1 MKLIQA
7 NIIEFA
13 AMHDRVFDFGA
24 GMNIIE
30 GKNESGKSTLLAFIR
45 FMLYGFSGRATQ
57 NGEPCERDRYLNWS
71 SRRAA
76 GTLTLEANGHIF
88 RIEREG
94 HISQTTRG
102 ESYIEKPV
110 QIIDAETGTLV
121 HKGKCPGELFLGMN
135 AAVFSATCSVA
146 QLSAQSINSTELGN
160 AIENMLQS
168 ADESINVTKVCR
180 RLDDAR
186 KELIYKNGR
195 GGKIYDLQCEAE
207 NLASQL
213 ERAENNAKTIMEL
226 ETEAL
231 RCRQATAEAFSKQ
244 NKLSELWEKSEAW
257 LILGR
262 FEQSVKL
269 SDEIAQLDG
278 QLSELRRNSFEGGF
292 MPEVSYVSEL
302 KALSSELS
310 AAQDAASDAELKRRR
325 HESILTYDTQKAD
338 IAQQLLD
345 GGHSKNS
352 IVNRY
357 LALKKS
363 VSNAQMFG
371 LMALICGAI
380 AIAGGVVSAL
390 VSTELMI
397 LGIALSALGAVG
409 IIAGALLLGSTKKKN
424 AAVLALLSE
433 IQLDSDMGED
443 DLARYIDDCLNAYTN
458 KKNYIAALSALT
470 QVAEN
475 CRENVK
481 RIVKAAHATL
491 KKAGIVSDV
500 TADATVTAL
509 RSTALKCEE
518 FISAQAALCRRIDS
532 ARAEKTRLDESLS
545 SYDEAFIRARAS
557 KLDRKDAISSA
568 EHTQL
573 RDRFAAEVREA
584 YDRQTAVERQI
595 AYYEGQET
603 SPARISSRLELC
615 RAEEKRLTRRAEALI
630 LAREAIE
637 SASGKLRRGFTPTL
651 RSEAGKLLSPLTAE
665 RYTEL
670 GISDEFALSL
680 VADGST
686 RSISYMS
693 GGTRD
698 ASYLALRLA
707 LTKLLCTKER
717 PPVLLD
723 EALSQLDDSRA
734 EGLLGMLS
742 QWCSDG
748 NQCLLFTCHTRESG
762 LAQNYTHIKL

>member
-13 AMHDRVFDFGA
+13 AMHNRVFDFGV

-30 GKNESGKSTLLAFIR
+30 GNNESGKSTLLAFIR

-57 NGEPCERDRYLNWS
+57 NGELCERDKYLNWS

-76 GTLTLEANGHIF
+76 GTLTLEADGHIW

-94 HISQTTRG
+94 HMSQTSRG
-102 ESYIEKPV
+102 ESYNEKPV
-110 QIIDAETGTLV
+110 QIIDVETGTLA

-135 AAVFSATCSVA
+135 AAVFSATCAVS
-146 QLSAQSINSTELGN
+146 QLSAQNINSAELGN

-207 NLASQL
+207 TLSTQL
-213 ERAENNAKTIMEL
+213 ERAENNAKAIMEL
-226 ETEAL
+226 EAEAL
-231 RCRQATAEAFSKQ
+231 RCRQATAAAFSKQ

-262 FEQSVKL
+262 FERSGEL
-269 SDEIAQLDG
+269 SGEIEQLDS
-278 QLSELRRNSFEGGF
+278 QLSELRQSSFEGGF
-292 MPEVSYVSEL
+292 IPEINYVSEL

-310 AAQDAASDAELKRRR
+310 AAEAAASDAELKLKR
-325 HESILTYDTQKAD
+325 HESIVTYDTQKAA
-338 IAQQLLD
+338 IAEQLLHD
-345 GGHSKNS
+345 GQSKNS
-352 IVNRY
+352 IINRY
-357 LALKKS
+357 LVLKKS
-363 VSNAQMFG
+363 VSSTQMFG

-380 AIAGGVVSAL
+380 AVAGGVISAL
-390 VSTELMI
+390 VSTELII
-397 LGIALSALGAVG
+397 LGIVLAALGTVG
-409 IIAGALLLGSTKKKN
+409 IISGALLFGSTKKKL
-424 AAVLALLSE
+424 AAVLDLLSE
-433 IQLDSDMGED
+433 IQLDSDLGESE
-443 DLARYIDDCLNAYTN
+443 LARYIDDCLTAYTG
-458 KKNYIAALSALT
+458 KKNYISALSALT
-470 QVAEN
+470 QVAKN
-475 CRENVK
+475 CRENVG
-481 RIVKAAHATL
+481 RIIKAAHATL
-491 KKAGIVSDV
+491 KKAGVVSEG
-500 TADATVTAL
+500 TSDATVAAL
-509 RSTALKCEE
+509 RSTALRCEE
-518 FISAQAALCRRIDS
+518 FISEQASLCRRIDS
-532 ARAEKTRLDESLS
+532 ARAEKARLDENLS
-545 SYDEAFIRARAS
+545 AYDEGFIRARAS
-557 KLDRKDAISSA
+557 KLDRKDAIDSA
-568 EHTQL
+568 EHTAL

-584 YDRQTAVERQI
+584 YDKQTAVERQI
-595 AYYEGQET
+595 AYYEGQDV

-615 RAEEKRLTRRAEALI
+615 RAEQKRLSKRAEALI

-651 RSEAGKLLSPLTAE
+651 RNEAGKLLSPLTAE
-665 RYTEL
+665 HYSEL
-670 GISDEFALSL
+670 GISDDFALSL

-686 RSISYMS
+686 RSVSYMS

-707 LTKLLCTKER
+707 LTKLLCTKEH

-723 EALSQLDDSRA
+723 EALSQLDDNRA
-734 EGLLGMLS
+734 AGLLKMLS
-742 QWCSDG
+742 EWCADG
-748 NQCLLFTCHTRESG
+748 NQCLLFTCHTREAG
-762 LAQNYTHIKL
+762 LANEFTHIKL

>member
-13 AMHDRVFDFGA
+13 AIHDRTFDFGE

-30 GKNESGKSTLLAFIR
+30 GNNESGKSTLLAFIR

-76 GTLTLEANGHIF
+76 GTLTLEADGHVW

-94 HISQTTRG
+94 HMSQTARG
-102 ESYIEKPV
+102 ESYNEKPV
-110 QIIDAETGTLV
+110 QIIDVETGTV
-121 HKGKCPGELFLGMN
+121 AHKGKCPGELFLGMN

-146 QLSAQSINSTELGN
+146 QLSAQSINSSELGN

-195 GGKIYDLQCEAE
+195 GGKIYELQCEAE
-207 NLASQL
+207 SLASQL
-213 ERAENNAKTIMEL
+213 ERAESNTKTIMEL
-226 ETEAL
+226 EAEAL
-231 RCRQATAEAFSKQ
+231 RCRQATAAAFSKQ
-244 NKLSELWEKSEAW
+244 NKLSELWEMSEAW

-262 FEQSVKL
+262 FERA
-269 SDEIAQLDG
+269 DELKGEIEQLDV
-278 QLSELRRNSFEGGF
+278 QLSSLRRDSFEGGF
-292 MPEVSYVSEL
+292 MPDTSYVTKL
-302 KALSSELS
+302 KALSNELS
-310 AAQDAASDAELKRRR
+310 SAADAASDAELKRQR
-325 HESILTYDTQKAD
+325 HESIVTYDTKKAA
-338 IAQQLLD
+338 IAEQLLD

-352 IVNRY
+352 IISRY

-363 VSNAQMFG
+363 ISNTQMFG
-371 LMALICGAI
+371 LMALICGAV
-380 AIAGGVVSAL
+380 AIAGGVISAL
-390 VSTELMI
+390 VSAELMI
-397 LGIALSALGAVG
+397 LGIVLSALGA
-409 IIAGALLLGSTKKKN
+409 AGVVSGAVILASTGKKR
-424 AAVLALLSE
+424 AAVLDMLAE
-433 IQLDSDMGED
+433 IQLESDVGESE
-443 DLARYIDDCLNAYTN
+443 LARYIDDCLAAYTG

-470 QVAEN
+470 QVSEN
-475 CRENVK
+475 CRKNVE
-481 RIVKAAHATL
+481 RIINLAHEAL
-491 KKAGIVSDV
+491 KKAGITSDK
-500 TADATVTAL
+500 ASDATVAAL
-509 RSTALKCEE
+509 RSAALRSEE
-518 FISAQAALCRRIDS
+518 FISEQSSLCRRIDS
-532 ARAEKTRLDESLS
+532 ARAEKARLDENLS
-545 SYDEAFIRARAS
+545 AYDQSFIRARAS
-557 KLDRKDAISSA
+557 KLDRKDAIGTE
-568 EHTQL
+568 EHAAL
-573 RDRFAAEVREA
+573 RERFAAEVREA

-595 AYYEGQET
+595 AYCEGQET

-615 RAEEKRLTRRAEALI
+615 RAEGKRLACRAEALI

-651 RSEAGKLLSPLTAE
+651 RCEAGKLLSPLTSE
-665 RYTEL
+665 RYSEL
-670 GISDEFALSL
+670 GISDDFALSL

-686 RSISYMS
+686 RSVSYMS

-723 EALSQLDDSRA
+723 EALSQLDDIRA
-734 EGLLGMLS
+734 AGLIGMLAK
-742 QWCSDG
+742 WCNDG
-748 NQCLLFTCHTRESG
+748 NQCLLFTCHTRESS
-762 LAQNYTHIKL
+762 LAKDFTHIKL